1 LKTGKVG
8 RSGMDFTE
16 MEQVRV
22 RTWGGAIGTIEEVI
36 YEKVDGRETDRV
48 YAYKMEI
55 DGQHGIVVY
64 PDEIDE

>member
-1 LKTGKVG
+1 
-8 RSGMDFTE
+8 MDFTE

-36 YEKVDGRETDRV
+36 YEKVDGRETGRV

-64 PDEIDE
+64 PDETDE

>member
-1 LKTGKVG
+1 
-8 RSGMDFTE
+8 

-36 YEKVDGRETDRV
+36 YEKVDGRETGRV

>member
-1 LKTGKVG
+1 
-8 RSGMDFTE
+8 M
-16 MEQVRV
+16 RV

>member
-1 LKTGKVG
+1 
-8 RSGMDFTE
+8 MDFTE

-36 YEKVDGRETDRV
+36 YEKVDGRETGRV

-64 PDEIDE
+64 PDEIDK